1 MTTDASRWA
10 CPACAA
16 SGRAQSAFCSAC
28 GEAQPGTPP
37 PRWTAALSRWWRM
50 LKLLSFQP
58 GELTRAWLDGR
69 RKPLAA
75 PLTLFLGLNVVFFLS
90 QTLSGVAMLLI
101 SLSAQFQNQGY
112 SALANHWVDQHVSK
126 QAVGRDRCQ
135 VTFDLRQQTLGKAGV
150 IALVPPFEALCAV
163 ALWRRRGPL
172 HTHSIFALHFYS
184 FSMSLMFLLIALVGI
199 AANAWAANGRRV
211 YAVLLNNIVSLMHL
225 LAIARWLPAASTA

>member
-1 MTTDASRWA
+1 M
-10 CPACAA
+10 
-16 SGRAQSAFCSAC
+16 
-28 GEAQPGTPP
+28 
-37 PRWTAALSRWWRM
+37 
-50 LKLLSFQP
+50 
-58 GELTRAWLDGR
+58 
-69 RKPLAA
+69 A
-75 PLTLFLGLNVVFFLS
+75 PLTLLLGLSVVFFLS
-90 QTLSGVAMLLI
+90 QTLSGVAMLSI
-101 SLSAQFQNQGY
+101 PLSAHLQNQGY
-112 SALANHWVDQHVSK
+112 SALANRWVDQRVSK